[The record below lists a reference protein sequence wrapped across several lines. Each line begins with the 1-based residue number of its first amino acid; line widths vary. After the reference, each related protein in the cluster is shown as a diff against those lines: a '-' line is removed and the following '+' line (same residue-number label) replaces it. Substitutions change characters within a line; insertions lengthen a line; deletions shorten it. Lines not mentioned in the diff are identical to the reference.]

1 MKKYITP
8 GTPFL
13 LLCLA
18 AVFTVTAC
26 SSTTGLQRSEDVQST
41 MQAVDNDIKS
51 IVVQLDGINS
61 SLDELT
67 KPGQADL
74 KKAFEV
80 FSENSSKIKKMEKDF
95 AKDAAQME
103 SSGKTYFESW
113 DKNSQKYNNPDIQE
127 RSDER
132 RAELSKTYDKIAQN
146 NVGVKDAFKTYV
158 SDMNEIE
165 RFLSNDLTSDGVDS
179 ITPIADKA
187 VNNGSHLKNE
197 LQNLQSAIEEAR
209 IKMRQS

>member
-1 MKKYITP
+1 
-8 GTPFL
+8 
-13 LLCLA
+13 
-18 AVFTVTAC
+18 
-26 SSTTGLQRSEDVQST
+26 

-61 SLDELT
+61 SLGELT